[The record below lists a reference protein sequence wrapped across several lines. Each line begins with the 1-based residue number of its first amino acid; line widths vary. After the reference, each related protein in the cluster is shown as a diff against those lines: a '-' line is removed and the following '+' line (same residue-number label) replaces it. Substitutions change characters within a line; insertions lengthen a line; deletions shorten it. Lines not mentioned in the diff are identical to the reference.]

1 MAQVHRFG
9 DAVAVSI
16 GGPTCYM
23 GPKEA
28 RKIAKALLAAA
39 QSVEREG
46 FGQSQGLTVS
56 IDIGTQTDTRN
67 NPKYREQ
74 KRKVA
79 K

>member
-1 MAQVHRFG
+1 MAQVHRFW
-9 DAVAVSI
+9 DSVAVSI

-39 QSVEREG
+39 QSVERES

-56 IDIGTQTDTRN
+56 VDIGTQSDTLD
-67 NPKYREQ
+67 NPRH
-74 KRKVA
+74 RKQER
-79 K
+79 KS